1 MATVTQKIFTCD
13 LCGDAN
19 DVQKWAFG
27 FDGKRYEI
35 DLCPKDSNGL
45 DKVVAG
51 YAAKA
56 RKVTARRG
64 QQRNGH
70 RPKASHPGQRAAK
83 SSGAGAKSVASKKEA
98 RTSRSQPQDVMA
110 APEPAVAANPSQ
122 PPQDVMAP
130 PKQTAT
136 NGRSRPQ
143 DLMAPPKQAAK
154 TSRSQPQK
162 AKAASK
168 QADKTSHSRAQK
180 AKAAPKQAAAA
191 SRSRPQEAKAAPNQA
206 AKTSRSQ
213 LQEAKGAV
221 KQAATASR
229 SQPQEEKAAPKQAA
243 TASRSRPQEAKAAPN
258 QAAKTSRSQP
268 QEAKVAPKQAA
279 TASRSRPQEAKAAPN
294 QAAKTS
300 RSQPQEAK
308 VAPKQAATASRS
320 RPQEA
325 KAAPNQAAKTSRSR
339 PQEAKAAPK
348 QAAKTS
354 RSRPQK
360 AKAALKLA
368 AMASRSQ
375 LQKARAVSKQAAK
388 ARSMQQEKGIYVYGI
403 LPADIE
409 VAGETQGV
417 GEHPGPLGVV
427 SSDGLAALISEVAL
441 PGRLGSPEDLRT
453 YREIL
458 DSTAVE
464 VPVVPLRFGTVFTG
478 EASVTDELLA
488 PRHDE
493 FAAALEQ
500 LEGRAQFLVK
510 GRYIEEART
519 ARREEDARALQR
531 AMEGISVDSV
541 VREPA
546 HEREAVHVAF
556 LVDVDQERE
565 VELVIEDLAR
575 EWAGRIEVRLLG
587 PMAAYDFVMTDSD

>member
-294 QAAKTS
+294 QAA
-300 RSQPQEAK
+300 
-308 VAPKQAATASRS
+308 
-320 RPQEA
+320 
-325 KAAPNQAAKTSRSR
+325 
-339 PQEAKAAPK
+339 
-348 QAAKTS
+348 
-354 RSRPQK
+354 
-360 AKAALKLA
+360 
-368 AMASRSQ
+368 MASRSQ

>member
-13 LCGDAN
+13 VCGNAN
-19 DVQKWAFG
+19 DVQTWAFG

-51 YAAKA
+51 YASKA
-56 RKVTARRG
+56 RRVTARRG

-70 RPKASHPGQRAAK
+70 RPKASHPGRQAAK
-83 SSGAGAKSVASKKEA
+83 PSGASAKSAGSNKEA
-98 RTSRSQPQDVMA
+98 GTSRSQPQEVMA
-110 APEPAVAANPSQ
+110 APEQAAAANLSQ
-122 PPQDVMAP
+122 PHDVMAP
-130 PKQTAT
+130 AKKTAT
-136 NGRSRPQ
+136 KSRSQQQ
-143 DLMAPPKQAAK
+143 DLMAPPKQAATK
-154 TSRSQPQK
+154 
-162 AKAASK
+162 
-168 QADKTSHSRAQK
+168 
-180 AKAAPKQAAAA
+180 
-191 SRSRPQEAKAAPNQA
+191 
-206 AKTSRSQ
+206 
-213 LQEAKGAV
+213 
-221 KQAATASR
+221 
-229 SQPQEEKAAPKQAA
+229 
-243 TASRSRPQEAKAAPN
+243 
-258 QAAKTSRSQP
+258 
-268 QEAKVAPKQAA
+268 
-279 TASRSRPQEAKAAPN
+279 
-294 QAAKTS
+294 
-300 RSQPQEAK
+300 
-308 VAPKQAATASRS
+308 
-320 RPQEA
+320 
-325 KAAPNQAAKTSRSR
+325 
-339 PQEAKAAPK
+339 
-348 QAAKTS
+348 
-354 RSRPQK
+354 
-360 AKAALKLA
+360 
-368 AMASRSQ
+368 SRSQ
-375 LQKARAVSKQAAK
+375 LQKARAASKQAAK
-388 ARSMQQEKGIYVYGI
+388 ARGMQQEKGIYVYGI

-427 SSDGLAALISEVAL
+427 SSDGLAALISEVGL

-453 YREIL
+453 YKEIL

-510 GRYIEEART
+510 GRYVGEART
-519 ARREEDARALQR
+519 ARWEDDARALQR

-546 HEREAVHVAF
+546 HEGDAVHVAF

-575 EWAGRIEVRLLG
+575 EWAGRIDIRLLG
-587 PMAAYDFVMTDSD
+587 PMAAYDFVMTGSD